1 MAPRP
6 DPEPPTV
13 DDLAYLA
20 ELSAPVE
27 TLSSRM
33 SRTETFVEDTVR
45 RAAVLRR
52 ERTPRERIARQAW

>member
-13 DDLAYLA
+13 DDLAYLT
-20 ELSAPVE
+20 ELSAPIE

-33 SRTETFVEDTVR
+33 SRTETFVEGTVR
-45 RAAVLRR
+45 RAAVLRP

>member
-1 MAPRP
+1 MSPRP

-27 TLSSRM
+27 TISARM
-33 SRTETFVEDTVR
+33 SRTDTFVEGTVR
-45 RAAVLRR
+45 RASALQTARS
-52 ERTPRERIARQAW
+52 PRERINRQAW